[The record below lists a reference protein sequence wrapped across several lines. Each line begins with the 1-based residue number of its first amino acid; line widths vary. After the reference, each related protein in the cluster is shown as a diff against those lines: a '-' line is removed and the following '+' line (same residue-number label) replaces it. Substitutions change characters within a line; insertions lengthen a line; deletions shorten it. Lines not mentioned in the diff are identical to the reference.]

1 MRATK
6 SGAKGSARGSRGR
19 SSAPP
24 RGVEVGDLLR
34 GLNDAQREAV
44 VTTDGPLL
52 VLAGAG
58 SGKTRVITHR
68 IAYLVRELGVR
79 PETICAVSFTNKA
92 AEEMAERMVPLV
104 GSERAAS
111 LWLST
116 FHGLGVR
123 FLQEEAA
130 VILGDERG
138 RTRFSIFDQADCVGL
153 VKEIVKR
160 EGLGDRKLDLY
171 AVHARIS
178 LWKNKGWAPGEVK
191 ANSTFEYDVIALE
204 TYPHYEA
211 ALRSMRAFDFDD
223 LVLVPARTLRTNA
236 ELRHKWVSRFRYL
249 MVDEFQDTNAI
260 QLEIVKLLAPSSPGA
275 RQRVLAPEGPDGSA
289 QSARTGG
296 TGVGEPIHAAST
308 KNVCVVGDDDQS
320 IYGWRGADVG
330 NILDFETTF
339 AGTRVVKL
347 ETNYRSR
354 QPILEVANA
363 AITRASG
370 KRHGKTLRAHKL
382 GGDRVRLCTLGTQE
396 QEAKF
401 VAKEIRGLRAESMR
415 AGDVAV
421 LYRSNLQ
428 ARAIEEEL
436 RVEGIPYRVV
446 GGTQFFEKKEV
457 KDALAYLRVVA
468 NPRDELSLRRILN
481 YPSRGIGDATVER
494 LERWSK
500 ARRHTFAY
508 AALDA
513 MPHHAGMIDDV
524 PDAAR
529 DGARRLSEALERAR
543 ASIGTAP
550 LLLVARQLFE
560 DVGLRAELQDGKGED
575 APPPKEGEAPK
586 RVRWENV
593 EFLLR
598 SLERYE
604 NTPTTDASG
613 QPATKPSLATF
624 LSRLTIRRDEEGSA
638 EPGDEVTLSSLHSS
652 KGLEWPVVF
661 LIGINEG
668 TLPHLRTIDPKASE
682 AAPTDVEEERRLF
695 YVGVT
700 RARERLYVSRF
711 LRKELR
717 GSEKP
722 TTPSRF
728 LEGLPEDHVEKY
740 ERDDDAPASDAEALS
755 LAQQFLA
762 KLRGAT

>member
-1 MRATK
+1 MQKREK
-6 SGAKGSARGSRGR
+6 SRT
-19 SSAPP
+19 APP
-24 RGVEVGDLLR
+24 RGIEIGDLVR
-34 GLNDAQREAV
+34 GLNEAQKSAV
-44 VTTDGPLL
+44 LTTEGPLL

-68 IAYLVRELGVR
+68 IAHLVRDQGIR
-79 PETICAVSFTNKA
+79 PEQICAVSFTNKA

-104 GSERAAS
+104 GSEKAQR

-130 VILGDERG
+130 TILGDERG

-160 EGLGDRKLDLY
+160 EGIGDRKVDLY

-178 LWKNKGWAPGEVK
+178 LWKNKGWLPGEVK
-191 ANSTFEYDVIALE
+191 ANPNFEYDAMAMDAF
-204 TYPHYEA
+204 PHYEA

-223 LVLVPARTLRTNA
+223 LVLVPARTLKA
-236 ELRHKWVSRFRYL
+236 KPELQQKWSTRFRYL

-260 QLEIVKLLAPSSPGA
+260 QLEIVKLLAPSTPGVKA
-275 RQRVLAPEGPDGSA
+275 
-289 QSARTGG
+289 
-296 TGVGEPIHAAST
+296 

-339 AGTRVVKL
+339 PGTRVIKL

-354 QPILEVANA
+354 EPILSVANV
-363 AITRASG
+363 AIARGGG

-382 GGDRVRLCTLGTQE
+382 GGDRVRLCTLGTPE

-481 YPSRGIGDATVER
+481 YPTRGIGDATIER
-494 LERWSK
+494 LERFGK
-500 ARRHTFAY
+500 ARRHTFAH
-508 AALDA
+508 AALETLPNE
-513 MPHHAGMIDDV
+513 PHLLPDV

-529 DGARRLSEALERAR
+529 DGARKLSLAIERAR
-543 ASIGTAP
+543 ASLGTAP
-550 LLLVARQLFE
+550 LTLLTRQLFE
-560 DVGLRAELQDGKGED
+560 EVGLRAELQDGKDLG
-575 APPPKEGEAPK
+575 AAPKEGETPK

-598 SLERYE
+598 SIERYE
-604 NTPTTDASG
+604 KLPDETR
-613 QPATKPSLATF
+613 PSLATF
-624 LSRLTIRRDEEGSA
+624 LARLTIRRDEES
-638 EPGDEVTLSSLHSS
+638 ENVPGDEVTLSSLHSS

-661 LIGINEG
+661 LIGVNEG

-700 RARERLYVSRF
+700 RARERLYLSRF
-711 LRKELR
+711 LRREMR
-717 GSEKP
+717 GAEKP
-722 TTPSRF
+722 TVPSRF
-728 LEGLPEDHVEKY
+728 LEGLPEEHTEKY
-740 ERDDDAPASDAEALS
+740 ERDDDAPASDTEALA

-762 KLRGAT
+762 KLRGTA